1 VNKCGEYLPK
11 QLNGT
16 ALKQCSVHIFT
27 LDGSMKMPT
36 DNKDKYTDK
45 QKRKAAKIEDSYESK
60 GVSKDEAEAR
70 AWATVN
76 KQSGGGEKKGGSGT
90 KKPAGAK
97 ANDRKDSAKRAAAAR
112 EDDPQNG
119 RRALA
124 DRTKADLLKRAREL
138 DISGRS
144 TMSKPQLVEA
154 IGKAQ

>member
-1 VNKCGEYLPK
+1 
-11 QLNGT
+11 
-16 ALKQCSVHIFT
+16 
-27 LDGSMKMPT
+27 MPT

-60 GVSKDEAEAR
+60 GVAKDEAEGR

-90 KKPAGAK
+90 KKPASAK
-97 ANDRKDSAKRAAAAR
+97 AHDRKDSAKRAAASR
-112 EDDPQNG
+112 EGAPQN
-119 RRALA
+119 ADTKLA

-144 TMSKPQLVEA
+144 TMSKGDLIDA
-154 IGKAQ
+154 IEKAQ